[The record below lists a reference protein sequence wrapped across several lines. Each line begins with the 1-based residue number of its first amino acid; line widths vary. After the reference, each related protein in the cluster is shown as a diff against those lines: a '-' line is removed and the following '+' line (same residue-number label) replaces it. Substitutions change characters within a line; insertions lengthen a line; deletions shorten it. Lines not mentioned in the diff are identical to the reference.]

1 MSVELKTF
9 QDTVERQLESIRQK
23 LDRLDEA
30 IRGTPGNGSRP
41 GILTRIDR
49 LEQDAKR
56 QAKLLWLIAGGIVTA
71 LTSGI
76 VMWIVSAVGTGAG
89 A

>member
-9 QDTVERQLESIRQK
+9 QATVERQLESIRQK

-49 LEQDAKR
+49 LEQDARR
-56 QAKLLWLIAGGIVTA
+56 QGKLLWMIAGGIVTA
-71 LTSGI
+71 LTSGV
-76 VMWIVSAVGTGAG
+76 VMWIVSAAG

>member
-49 LEQDAKR
+49 LEQNAKR

-71 LTSGI
+71 IASGI
-76 VMWIVSAVGTGAG
+76 VMWIVSAVGA
-89 A
+89 